1 MTLASKPERS
11 ARVVV
16 VSYFHPPFPGAGG
29 NRWDAMSHYLRAL
42 RYTVTIIACD
52 AWGALPTDSALG
64 VRRVSDLRSVGVLRR
79 ALGRGEMQVAGAGGS
94 ESVERPPTPL
104 LTQVVA
110 PDPHLASWDPAV
122 LRMLAGMI
130 RRELVDCLVTTGPPA
145 SVHLLGLA
153 LGRVRPAWV
162 ADFRDGWRFD
172 DGREPFPTAMQR
184 GLDGW
189 MERRVVRTADAVVGA
204 TAPIAEDLGARL
216 GGRARCVPNAWD
228 PRLIP
233 TELPASFQP
242 VLDATTLVSVG
253 TLSGSRGRDPRPL
266 LRALGEV
273 GSGSDPIR
281 IRLVHAGRLTTEER
295 ALIEDL
301 GVADLVQ
308 HLGTVT
314 RGEALALQRS
324 ADALVLL
331 TSRNPSEA
339 ASKTFEYLAAGRPI
353 LALAEGNE
361 AARIVRETNAGVTVA
376 PDDVDSIAGALRRV
390 ASGESARTYA
400 PRGLDRFTY
409 PAPADAMADVI
420 EDALRR
426 RDASRRRHRDVTG
439 QRRS

>member
-1 MTLASKPERS
+1 
-11 ARVVV
+11 
-16 VSYFHPPFPGAGG
+16 
-29 NRWDAMSHYLRAL
+29 MSHYLRAL
-42 RYTVTIIACD
+42 GYAVTIIACD

-64 VRRVSDLRSVGVLRR
+64 VRRISDLRSGGGAPPR
-79 ALGRGEMQVAGAGGS
+79 AGAVARCRWPELVSPRASNARRLTAHPSGCTRPSPRELGS
-94 ESVERPPTPL
+94 
-104 LTQVVA
+104 
-110 PDPHLASWDPAV
+110 AV

-130 RRELVDCLVTTGPPA
+130 RRELVDCLVTAGPPA

-153 LGRVRPAWV
+153 LGRGRPAWV

-172 DGREPFPTAMQR
+172 DGRDPFPTAMQR

-189 MERRVVRTADAVVGA
+189 LERRVVRTASGVVGA

-242 VLDATTLVSVG
+242 VSDATTLVSVG
-253 TLSGSRGRDPRPL
+253 TLSGWSRPGYEAVIEGAGRGGNG
-266 LRALGEV
+266 LG
-273 GSGSDPIR
+273 PYR

-301 GVADLVQ
+301 GAADLVAQ
-308 HLGTVT
+308 RLGTVK

-339 ASKTFEYLAAGRPI
+339 ASKTFRVPRCGAADSRAGR
-353 LALAEGNE
+353 
-361 AARIVRETNAGVTVA
+361 
-376 PDDVDSIAGALRRV
+376 
-390 ASGESARTYA
+390 GERGGTDR
-400 PRGLDRFTY
+400 PRDK
-409 PAPADAMADVI
+409 
-420 EDALRR
+420 
-426 RDASRRRHRDVTG
+426 RRRHRG
-439 QRRS
+439 PG